1 MQKTKLLILVSL
13 FTFLIVNLAN
23 AQVKDTTVLK
33 PADTTKTKL
42 VTPIG
47 KGGAKQPVTRQDSM
61 KAKYV
66 NPGKVAG
73 RKAVFR
79 SMIIPGWG
87 QVYNMQLLSDGYG
100 TRAGKS
106 QFWQKFYTSAKI
118 AGIYGGITVLTI
130 SYIDSRKNYKIF
142 LAESQYREAKN
153 SGQSTEGLEA
163 NPNLAR
169 WSDSGVTTNKANYK
183 RNAQIVLF
191 SYGLVYF
198 ANIVDAYVAAR
209 LHFFNIDDNLGT
221 VKLMPSMINT
231 NSVYG
236 FNATPALKLSLT
248 F

>member
-1 MQKTKLLILVSL
+1 MQKTKLFILVAA
-13 FTFLIVNLAN
+13 FTFFLVNLAS
-23 AQVKDTTVLK
+23 AQVKDTLLK
-33 PADTTKTKL
+33 PADTSKIKL
-42 VTPIG
+42 SKSLDTA
-47 KGGAKQPVTRQDSM
+47 AKKPMTRKDSV

-87 QVYNMQLLSDGYG
+87 QLYNMQLLNDGYG

-106 QFWQKFYTSAKI
+106 QFFQKLYTGGKI
-118 AGIYGGITVLTI
+118 AAIYGGITVLTM
-130 SYIDSRKNYKIF
+130 SYI
-142 LAESQYREAKN
+142 ESSKQYNLSLTELQYRDSHN
-153 SGQSTEGLEA
+153 GQPDPNGPFGSRYSTTGITQ
-163 NPNLAR
+163 R
-169 WSDSGVTTNKANYK
+169 KDTYRRNK
-183 RNAQIVLF
+183 QIVLF

-209 LHFFNIDDNLGT
+209 LHFFNIDDNLSFK
-221 VKLMPSMINT
+221 VMPSMINT
-231 NSVYG
+231 NSMYG

>member
-1 MQKTKLLILVSL
+1 MQKTKLLILVAA
-13 FTFLIVNLAN
+13 FTFFLVNLAS
-23 AQVKDTTVLK
+23 AQVKDTVLK
-33 PADTTKTKL
+33 PADTSKIKL
-42 VTPIG
+42 SKSLDTA
-47 KGGAKQPVTRQDSM
+47 AKKPMTRKDSM

-87 QVYNMQLLSDGYG
+87 QLYNMQLLNDGYG

-106 QFWQKFYTSAKI
+106 QFFQKLYTGGKI
-118 AGIYGGITVLTI
+118 AAIYGGITVLTM
-130 SYIDSRKNYKIF
+130 SYIESSKQYN
-142 LAESQYREAKN
+142 LALKELQYRDMYNDKPDPEGPFGSRYST
-153 SGQSTEGLEA
+153 SGITQRKDTY
-163 NPNLAR
+163 R
-169 WSDSGVTTNKANYK
+169 RNK
-183 RNAQIVLF
+183 QIVLF

-209 LHFFNIDDNLGT
+209 LHFFNIDDNLSFK
-221 VKLMPSMINT
+221 VMPSIINT